1 MLIIKQNSKII
12 QVFICFVFIIK
23 IVYCGNSGFCCSVD
37 VLDDNEE
44 NKEILIIQDEGNPN
58 VAEENVIVEDAEDLL
73 NDVVNGQDEE
83 AEGENNL
90 QLMNEDGIVVNE
102 EGEEEDL
109 QFMNEDQIQALA
121 DELDPDFE
129 VDQEI
134 AVPNFILPVQNDG
147 EDSLGTSRSS
157 IFTSTTDSSR
167 RD

>member
-1 MLIIKQNSKII
+1 MLIIKLNSKFI
-12 QVFICFVFIIK
+12 QVFIFFVFIIK
-23 IVYCGNSGFCCSVD
+23 IVYCGNSGFCCSVE

-44 NKEILIIQDEGNPN
+44 NVENEGNPN
-58 VAEENVIVEDAEDLL
+58 VAEEADIVEDAEDLL
-73 NDVVNGQDEE
+73 NDVVNEEGEE
-83 AEGENNL
+83 AEENNH
-90 QLMNEDGIVVNE
+90 QFMNEDGIVVNE

-121 DELDPDFE
+121 DELDPGFDAEPAFE
-129 VDQEI
+129 
-134 AVPNFILPVQNDG
+134 VPNFILPVQNDG